1 MKSIYSLVKSI
12 FLLSAFL
19 LCLIYNSF
27 AQTSGINYSYSLP
40 GGALAYNSS
49 TAGQVDLITAP
60 NTDDQLVSFP
70 ASAVAGWGGFFY
82 CGVWYPQATT
92 TFWVSSNGWM
102 AIQNT
107 ANPSDVAPPS
117 SLPINDLAG
126 NPYRIIAPL
135 WDDLKLHPVSG
146 GRVTYK
152 NTGGGTTRI
161 LVIEW
166 KGMYLDKTGTDSA
179 ISFQARIC
187 NSANV
192 SSPNAIDFRY
202 KRNGSVSYGLSVAPP
217 PTASIGINGFCA
229 NDILAWTDNTGMV
242 VGKTVPEYQV
252 ATKPP
257 DIAFRFTPVVHPN
270 DDCATAFPITFTPG
284 TALISTFGTTLHA
297 TQSGAVPSCGG
308 FTATSDVWYT
318 FTKPANITNFEIFTD
333 NLDCRGVN
341 YKTGIEVYTS
351 CAAPIA
357 CNYGSSGPTYMNN
370 AGALIATNASSYLN
384 LTNAT
389 NGVPCGV
396 QQYWVRVST
405 DSTYRGYFRFN
416 IRPSGRDCA
425 YATNITPC
433 TIPYTAPT
441 GLSTCNFG
449 NEYDSTISACHNSFN
464 KGSDYVFSY
473 TPPATICADFH
484 LANTPANSFPAFFIY
499 NGCPSTGNCLG
510 SATGAGG
517 PAAMNFNNVTLAT
530 GNTYYFVVEYDST
543 NITPCLSSFDFSIT
557 LNLTSPPIYDNCGNA
572 PNVPVNN
579 SASANCAGGITYY
592 NSCATPS
599 AAGTIPVPS
608 CGNFTDGVT
617 PDVWFRF
624 TSSAI
629 AQAHTINVNPMFAA
643 GDAQDLCMQI
653 YGSVCGTLDTVGLS
667 NACDDNSSGFNFPAL
682 TFIPPAT
689 GTVYYIRIWSNDG
702 TQPGNFNI
710 CAIVGCTPANDLPC
724 NAINLTLGVAM
735 NGDNACSSGA
745 GEPGLLPSC
754 WDVGTLNTVW
764 YKFTPGFTGN
774 VNIRTR
780 LFSLFDS
787 QIAVYTG
794 VCGPG
799 LVLIGGTNCNNDIT
813 EGCAGG
819 LRTYRHSVINNMPVT
834 SGTTY
839 YVRVDGRGANTGTFE
854 ILVIDALQPLP
865 PVPVQDCIVAQTVC
879 SNSSFTVAD
888 PGYQGIG
895 HYCDLATAP
904 GCFVGERSSAW
915 YVVSIQNPA
924 PGGSFFQFSINPF
937 AGTDYDFF
945 VWRIDGVAN
954 YCSVLNNYVTA
965 GFFPWYRGSW
975 TDTYG
980 PTGVSLSAGS
990 GTTSLCISAVG
1001 PAFHP
1006 AYPVTGGETFLILV
1020 SNWWGNT
1027 SGFTMDWLGTPISGI
1042 PPVRIWQNSVDSV
1055 WTTTTNWS
1063 PVCGGVPTCVN
1074 QIAAVI
1080 TNSGVAPYIAANTT
1094 VKDITINAG
1103 ANLRL
1108 AAGITLSVCG
1118 DFTNNGTLTCGAGS
1132 TIQFTGAAALQQIS
1146 GTYSFVPS
1154 NSFPNL
1160 WVNKSS
1166 GTVKL
1171 NSSIYISGNDSIIN
1185 GIVDNN
1191 LKSTFLKGHFFNF
1204 NGATSFTNLG
1214 SGAGGSTLN
1223 FSGAGPQNYTN
1234 LVSNL
1239 TLNNVTAF
1247 QVPGSLITLGAG
1259 AFNNLILGT
1268 GGILTLTA
1276 GKIVTNALLVD
1287 VTNTAAGAVTPGNI
1301 FSFVQGNLRRSVPTG
1316 VGTYE
1321 YPVGEATKGYQ
1332 RFSLAYTTAP
1342 TSAHTITSKFTQWS
1356 AMPPTGPAVI
1366 ECVTANWACCAPY
1379 DNGYWT
1385 LDASLGS
1392 GLGTYTANAYPTNVT
1407 NDIGAAPNGYS
1418 IMKAVSN
1425 SGGGPWL
1432 MMGTCVTPGTGVTPV
1447 SRTGLNSFSDF
1458 GVVQFIS
1465 PLPIELLS
1473 FDAEQAMDGT
1483 VLTKW
1488 ATGSEINNDHFAI
1501 ERSLNGSENFK
1512 SIGSVKGFGAGATS
1526 QNHYYSFRDPEQCS
1540 GINYYR
1546 LKQVDIDGRFTYSN
1560 VVAVRCA
1567 DKDKIVSVYPNPSN
1581 TKINVS
1587 FFEVVEGKISLEI
1600 LDMFGNILS
1609 TSSFAVTKDLNNIEV
1624 KIEQLANGFYYLRLK
1639 NSDEP
1644 GETSRQVKFLKY

>member
-1 MKSIYSLVKSI
+1 MMRTPTRPLLLLTTAII
-12 FLLSAFL
+12 FLLLKQVSVAQNNGLYYNYIASGSSWSANGGTILTPAATQVDEAVYPITPTALTWPAGFYYGSKYFPSTST
-19 LCLIYNSF
+19 IYVSTNGWLSF
-27 AQTSGINYSYSLP
+27 VNQ
-40 GGALAYNSS
+40 GGALPNNSL
-49 TAGQVDLITAP
+49 T
-60 NTDDQLVSFP
+60 NTP
-70 ASAVAGWGGFFY
+70 A
-82 CGVWYPQATT
+82 
-92 TFWVSSNGWM
+92 
-102 AIQNT
+102 
-107 ANPSDVAPPS
+107 
-117 SLPINDLAG
+117 
-126 NPYRIIAPL
+126 IIAPM
-135 WDDLKLHPVSG
+135 WDDLAVSAAGSINWKILG
-146 GRVTYK
+146 GA
-152 NTGGGTTRI
+152 TTRRM
-161 LVIEW
+161 VIEW
-166 KGMYLDKTGTDSA
+166 SMMLWDHTAGTQALSFQVTLYDSA
-179 ISFQARIC
+179 
-187 NSANV
+187 NGGT
-192 SSPNAIDFRY
+192 PNAIDFKY
-202 KRNGSVSYGLSVAPP
+202 LNNGIGTTNIVNGSGGASCGISGYCSGDFYSYQLPPGGPLPIKTNEVSTLNSHPSNSVQIFRLSP
-217 PTASIGINGFCA
+217 
-229 NDILAWTDNTGMV
+229 L
-242 VGKTVPEYQV
+242 Q
-252 ATKPP
+252 
-257 DIAFRFTPVVHPN
+257 HPN
-270 DDCATAFPITFTPG
+270 DNCASAYNLGTFSLLNPVTKWD
-284 TALISTFGTTLHA
+284 GTTLHSTPSA
-297 TQSGAVPSCGG
+297 APAACWTMPSGK
-308 FTATSDVWYT
+308 TADVWFT
-318 FTKPANITNFEIFTD
+318 FTKPANVTNFEIFTD
-333 NLDCRGVN
+333 DLDCRGVN
-341 YKTGIEVYTS
+341 YKTGIEVYS
-351 CAAPIA
+351 ACGVPIA
-357 CNYGSSGPTYMNN
+357 CNYGSAGPNYMDTT
-370 AGALIATNASSYLN
+370 GAILPTNASSYLN
-384 LTNAT
+384 LTNAA

-396 QQYWVRVST
+396 QQYWVRVGT
-405 DSTYRGYFRFN
+405 DSTYKGYFRLN
-416 IRPSGRDCA
+416 IRPPGRDCA
-425 YATNITPC
+425 YATNITAC
-433 TIPYTAPT
+433 GLPYTAPA
-441 GLSTCNFG
+441 GLRTCEFG

-484 LANTPANSFPAFFIY
+484 LANTPANSFPALFIY

-517 PAAMNFNNVTLAT
+517 AAAMNFNNVTLAT

-557 LNLTSPPIYDNCGNA
+557 LNLTSPPVYDNCGNA

-579 SASANCAGGITYY
+579 SASANCAGAIPYY

-599 AAGTIPVPS
+599 AAGTIPIPS

-617 PDVWFRF
+617 PDVWFKF

-653 YGSVCGTLDTVGLS
+653 YGSGCGSLDTVGLS

-689 GTVYYIRIWSNDG
+689 STVYYVRIWSNDG

-724 NAINLTLGVAM
+724 NALNLTLGVAM

-754 WDVGTLNTVW
+754 WDAGTLNTVW
-764 YKFTPGFTGN
+764 FKFTPSFTGN

-794 VCGPG
+794 ACGPG
-799 LVLIGGTNCNNDIT
+799 LVLVGGTNCNNDIT

-819 LRTYRHSVINNMPVT
+819 LRTYRHSVINNMPVIN
-834 SGTTY
+834 GTTY
-839 YVRVDGRGANTGTFE
+839 YVRVDGRAANTGTFE

-879 SNSSFTVAD
+879 SNTSFTVAD

-915 YVVSIQNPA
+915 YIVSIQNPA
-924 PGGSFFQFSINPF
+924 PAGSFFQFSINPF

-945 VWRIDGVAN
+945 VWRIDGVSN
-954 YCSVLNNYVTA
+954 YCSILNTYSS
-965 GFFPWYRGSW
+965 FPWYRGSW

-1042 PPVRIWQNSVDSV
+1042 PPVRIWQNSADSV

-1063 PVCGGVPTCVN
+1063 PVCGGVPSCAN

-1080 TNSGVAPYIAANTT
+1080 TNSGVAPYIASNTT

-1118 DFTNNGTLTCGAGS
+1118 DFTNNGTLTCGAGA
-1132 TIQFTGAAALQQIS
+1132 TVQFTGAAALQQIN
-1146 GTYSFVPS
+1146 GAFSFIPS
-1154 NSFPNL
+1154 NSFPNF
-1160 WVNKSS
+1160 WVNKVS
-1166 GTVKL
+1166 GTLKL
-1171 NSSIYISGNDSIIN
+1171 NTNIYISGNDSILS

-1234 LVSNL
+1234 LASNL
-1239 TLNNVTAF
+1239 VLNNVTAF

-1287 VTNTAAGAVTPGNI
+1287 ITNTAAGAVTPGNI
-1301 FSFVQGNLRRSVPTG
+1301 FSFVQGNLRRAMPTG
-1316 VGTYE
+1316 FGTYE

-1332 RFSLAYTTAP
+1332 RFSLTYTSAP
-1342 TSAHTITSKFTQWS
+1342 SSAHTITSKFTQWS
-1356 AMPPTGPAVI
+1356 VLPATGPAVV
-1366 ECVTANWACCAPY
+1366 ECVTANWSCCAPY

-1385 LDASLGS
+1385 LNASIGS

-1418 IMKAVSN
+1418 IMKSVSN
-1425 SGGGPWL
+1425 NGGGPWL
-1432 MMGTCVTPGTGVTPV
+1432 MLGTCVTPGTGVSPV

-1458 GVVQFIS
+1458 GVVQFVS

-1473 FDAEQAMDGT
+1473 FDAEQSMDGT

-1488 ATGSEINNDHFAI
+1488 ATGSEINNDHFTV
-1501 ERSLNGSENFK
+1501 ERSLMGSENFK
-1512 SIGSVKGFGAGATS
+1512 AIGSVKGFGAGSTS

-1560 VVAVRCA
+1560 IVAVRCA

-1587 FFEVVEGKISLEI
+1587 FFEVAEGKISLEI

-1609 TSSFAVTKDLNNIEV
+1609 SSSFAVTKDLNNIEL
-1624 KIEQLANGFYYLRLK
+1624 KIEQFANGFYYLRIK
-1639 NSDEP
+1639 NADEP